1 LITTERRILI
11 ITPSAMRRIGLEG
24 IYPQKQHPMLPQ
36 DSSVSIE
43 QEMSGLR
50 KERKGEGR
58 ASLKEKLE

>member
-1 LITTERRILI
+1 
-11 ITPSAMRRIGLEG
+11 MRRIGLEG